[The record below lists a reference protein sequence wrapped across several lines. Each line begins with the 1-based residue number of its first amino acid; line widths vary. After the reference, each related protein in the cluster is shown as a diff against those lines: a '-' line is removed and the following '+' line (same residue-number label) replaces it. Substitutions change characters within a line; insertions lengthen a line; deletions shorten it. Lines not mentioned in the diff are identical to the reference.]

1 MFSSDEI
8 YQRLHRFRNQ
18 LQQTG
23 EANKPLY
30 FAKVDVQ
37 SCFDSIPQKPLLRL
51 LNALISAEGYTIT
64 RYAQAKAL
72 GDCGSSEDQPT
83 IMPKASW
90 KFKGKARITDQNEMF
105 SDHAR
110 KEAEAAL
117 GTVFVDLEGKTHR
130 SRAGILALLREHIER
145 NIVQIGKKFYRQ
157 TTGIP
162 QGSIVSSLLCN
173 FFYAELEQRVLAFLQ
188 DGESLLLRLIDDFLL
203 ITINRD
209 TATLFVQTMHRGLPE
224 YGLKVKED
232 KSKVNFDVQ
241 VDGRVVSRLP
251 AVTNF
256 PYCGNAINTVNLNIT
271 RDETRRQQ
279 NSRRLYNTERRLDTD
294 DFYRHGG
301 SDDGRLLEMSRAN
314 LLPKSLQVSFA
325 VHMSNVAQGGSG
337 ETLRPTDVCV
347 IAC

>member
-1 MFSSDEI
+1 MSNRLQSIMPARLGSSMFSSDEM
-8 YQRLHRFRNQ
+8 YPRLHQFRNK
-18 LQQTG
+18 LQQSG
-23 EANKPLY
+23 IADNPLY

-72 GDCGSSEDQPT
+72 GECVSSEDRPT
-83 IMPKASW
+83 ITPKASW
-90 KFKGKARITDQNEMF
+90 KFKGKAQIIDQKQTF
-105 SDHAR
+105 SDHAQ

-117 GTVFVDLEGKTHR
+117 GTVFVDLEGKTHK

-173 FFYAELEQRVLAFLQ
+173 FFYADLEQRVLDFLQ

-203 ITINRD
+203 ITTNHEH
-209 TATLFVQTMHRGLPE
+209 ATRFVQIMHRGLPE

-232 KSKVNFDVQ
+232 KSKVNFGVQ
-241 VDGRVVSRLP
+241 VDGKVVSRLP

-279 NSRRLYNTERRLDTD
+279 NSRRLHSIQCHSCTD
-294 DFYRHGG
+294 KRPDIAAATTVDFSRSPGQNFYRKTF
-301 SDDGRLLEMSRAN
+301 R
-314 LLPKSLQVSFA
+314 
-325 VHMSNVAQGGSG
+325 
-337 ETLRPTDVCV
+337 
-347 IAC
+347 

>member
-1 MFSSDEI
+1 MFSSDEM

-18 LQQTG
+18 LRQSG
-23 EANKPLY
+23 NADKPLY

-72 GDCGSSEDQPT
+72 GECGSSEGQPT
-83 IMPKASW
+83 ITPKASW
-90 KFKGKARITDQNEMF
+90 KFKGKAQIIDQRETF
-105 SDHAR
+105 SDHAQ

-117 GTVFVDLEGKTHR
+117 GTVFVDLEGKTHK

-145 NIVQIGKKFYRQ
+145 NIVQIGTKFYRQ

-173 FFYAELEQRVLAFLQ
+173 FFYADLERRVLDFLQ

-203 ITINRD
+203 ITTNHDHAIR
-209 TATLFVQTMHRGLPE
+209 FVQVMHRGLPE
-224 YGLKVKED
+224 YGLKVKEE

-251 AVTNF
+251 AATNF
-256 PYCGNAINTVNLNIT
+256 HTAAMLSTRLILTSPRMRLDDSKTVGAYTASRTKPVLTNFQT
-271 RDETRRQQ
+271 WRQPRQSTSRDPQDRTSTARR
-279 NSRRLYNTERRLDTD
+279 SGKLTLHTSESHRAVGERR
-294 DFYRHGG
+294 
-301 SDDGRLLEMSRAN
+301 
-314 LLPKSLQVSFA
+314 
-325 VHMSNVAQGGSG
+325 
-337 ETLRPTDVCV
+337 
-347 IAC
+347 